1 MADNNTPNQSANKSK
16 AEGERWSS
24 EDTSATKAAERSQV
38 SSNYQDTD
46 DDDAGG
52 ITNRSYNEERENQEA
67 LPTRGASRDESR
79 NLGVGDEVEMDR
91 EDRRSER

>member
-24 EDTSATKAAERSQV
+24 DDTSATKAAERSQV
-38 SSNYQDTD
+38 SSNYQDT

-67 LPTRGASRDESR
+67 LPTRGTSRDESR

-91 EDRRSER
+91 EERRSER

>member
-1 MADNNTPNQSANKSK
+1 MADDNSPSQNANKSK
-16 AEGERWSS
+16 AEGERWSP
-24 EDTSATKAAERSQV
+24 EGTSATKAAERSEV

-52 ITNRSYNEERENQEA
+52 ITNRSYNAERENQDA

-91 EDRRSER
+91 EERRSER